1 MKKFYPQN
9 VLDNENFVAKRNFVW
24 SAEIT
29 NFKLNEKKVYIYF
42 KL

>member
-9 VLDNENFVAKRNFVW
+9 VLDNENFVAKPNFVW
-24 SAEIT
+24 STEIT
-29 NFKLNEKKVYIYF
+29 DFKLNEKRVYIYF